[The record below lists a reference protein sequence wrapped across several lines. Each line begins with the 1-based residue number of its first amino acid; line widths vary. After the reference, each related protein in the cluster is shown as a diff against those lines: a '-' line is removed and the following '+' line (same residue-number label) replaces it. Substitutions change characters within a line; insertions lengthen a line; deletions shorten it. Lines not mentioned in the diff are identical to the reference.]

1 MIRVLLADEQRI
13 TRAGVQKLLE
23 SESNIEVVAS
33 CEDLE
38 TAIRR
43 FKGLS
48 ADVMIIDLPSFVDGV
63 GIEQILSEL
72 VASTTPEQRQG
83 VLVLT
88 VIEDLLIARRAIE
101 AGCNGYLLKRDAPS
115 QLIEAVRKVAEGE
128 RYVSPTLAGNFL
140 ATDGHAG
147 ELTERETEV
156 LRHIALGFTNS
167 EAAERLNLSVRTIE
181 SHRAAI
187 MEKLQVSNRAGM
199 VGYALRNGLIR

>member
-63 GIEQILSEL
+63 GIEQIFSEL

-101 AGCNGYLLKRDAPS
+101 AGCNGYLLKRDTPS

-199 VGYALRNGLIR
+199 VGYALRNGLIH

>member
-101 AGCNGYLLKRDAPS
+101 AGCNGYLLKRDTPS

-199 VGYALRNGLIR
+199 VGYALRNGLIH

>member
-1 MIRVLLADEQRI
+1 MIRVLLADEQPI

-23 SESNIEVVAS
+23 SESSIEVVAS

-38 TAIRR
+38 TAVRR

-101 AGCNGYLLKRDAPS
+101 AGCSGYLLKRDTPS
-115 QLIEAVRKVAEGE
+115 QLIEAVRKAAEGE
-128 RYVSPTLAGNFL
+128 RYVSPTLAGNLF

-181 SHRAAI
+181 SHRSAI
-187 MEKLQVSNRAGM
+187 MKKLQVSNRAGM
-199 VGYALRNGLIR
+199 VGYALRNGLIH

>member
-13 TRAGVQKLLE
+13 TLAGVQKLLE
-23 SESNIEVVAS
+23 IESNIEVVAS

-63 GIEQILSEL
+63 PIEQIISEL

-88 VIEDLLIARRAIE
+88 VIEDLLIARRALE
-101 AGCNGYLLKRDAPS
+101 AGCSGYLLKRDAPS
-115 QLIEAVRKVAEGE
+115 QLIEAVRKWRKVNGTCRPLLLETFL
-128 RYVSPTLAGNFL
+128 PLMDMLAN
-140 ATDGHAG
+140 
-147 ELTERETEV
+147 
-156 LRHIALGFTNS
+156 
-167 EAAERLNLSVRTIE
+167 
-181 SHRAAI
+181 
-187 MEKLQVSNRAGM
+187 
-199 VGYALRNGLIR
+199 